1 MPDPTDHPV
10 PDPQPV
16 DPSEVFA
23 RAGGVPAF
31 EALVDAFYERVEH
44 DELLRP
50 MYPDD
55 LEPGKRRLALFL
67 AQYFGGGDVYGRER
81 GHPRLRRRHSPFPIT
96 PEAAQHW
103 ARHMT
108 AAIQERSFPPEVE
121 AALLDYVVR
130 ATPTLV
136 NQFPDQDRVLPGGLR
151 VLPAGGSAPGAG
163 GHDGRGGHHPG
174 GHGGPAGP

>member
-1 MPDPTDHPV
+1 MPDPTGSPS
-10 PDPQPV
+10 PDPRPI
-16 DPSEVFA
+16 DTAEVFA
-23 RAGGVPAF
+23 RAGGLPAF
-31 EALVDAFYERVEH
+31 EALVEAFYTRVEH

-55 LEPGKRRLALFL
+55 LEPGKRHLSLFF

-108 AAIQERSFPPEVE
+108 DAVRERGFPPEVE
-121 AALLDYVVR
+121 AALLDYVTR

-136 NQFPDQDRVLPGGLR
+136 NQLPEQDRVLPEGLR
-151 VLPAGGSAPGAG
+151 VLPTDGSAAG
-163 GHDGRGGHHPG
+163 HAGPG
-174 GHGGPAGP
+174 GPGGP